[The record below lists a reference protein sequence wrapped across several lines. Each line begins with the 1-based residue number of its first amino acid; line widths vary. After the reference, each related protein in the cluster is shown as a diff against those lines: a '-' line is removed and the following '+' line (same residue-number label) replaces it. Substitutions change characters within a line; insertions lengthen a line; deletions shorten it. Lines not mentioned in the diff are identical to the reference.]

1 MVRPAGRAF
10 ADHASGKPMNLL
22 VVCPLPQE
30 YRAVKRALGLEPVQ
44 SRSGRKRADRGRV
57 PIRVSS
63 VLSGPGP
70 KRAAAATSAALET
83 DAFDLVVDFGTCA
96 ALAPDLSIGDIV
108 LATECAAFTA
118 SGRDGP
124 FSRGRPCGLRAHPS
138 LAADGTVKIGRQAS
152 GRIVVAGRK
161 TRRGV
166 REATE
171 ADAVNWETAAVF
183 GRALSRGVPAVSL
196 RIVTDLGDR
205 HALRDFRRQVRAQS
219 ARLADF
225 LSTLI
230 ESGWFERA
238 PFACWVREWY
248 NGRPKTT

>member
-1 MVRPAGRAF
+1 
-10 ADHASGKPMNLL
+10 MNLV

-44 SRSGRKRADRGRV
+44 SRLGRKHAEGGRV

-70 KRAAAATSAALET
+70 KRAAAATSAVLET

-96 ALAPDLSIGDIV
+96 ALARDLSIGDIL
-108 LATECAAFTA
+108 LATECVGFTA

-124 FSRGRPCGLRAHPS
+124 VSRGRPCGLRAHPS

-161 TRRGV
+161 RRRSI

-183 GRALSRGVPAVSL
+183 GRALDRGVPAVSL

-205 HALRDFRRQVRAQS
+205 HALSDFRRQVGAQS

-230 ESGWFERA
+230 ESGWFEGE
-238 PFACWVREWY
+238 PFAGWVREWY
-248 NGRPKTT
+248 NGRSKTT